1 MLTKSLRIS
10 AMESI
15 AIKVESQDYLS
26 LEKKFVSFELMY
38 LTVSIKKRCLI
49 TYDRLFIIDF
59 KLSISLKKLD
69 VPSLKTTLRRQLT
82 SAKS

>member
-1 MLTKSLRIS
+1 
-10 AMESI
+10 MESI

-26 LEKKFVSFELMY
+26 LKNHVSFVLMY
-38 LTVSIKKRCLI
+38 LTVSIIKRCFI

-59 KLSISLKKLD
+59 KLSMSLKKLD

-82 SAKS
+82 SAKT